1 MNRDRLLL
9 LNALALLLAAAALG
23 GWSPSP
29 SPACVAANACD
40 ATLFHQ
46 VGGALLRGDGA
57 VYGSMVGL
65 ADAPGLPF
73 AYPPTALPLFTLWG
87 VGGARLTAA
96 LSAVL
101 GTLALGLAA
110 RRLGGLAFSVAAMAG
125 GWAFLS
131 AWLGQTGSLM
141 GAAAL
146 GLAVALQQQRRVL
159 AGAFLALLL
168 LKPQLGLF
176 VALALVGEGAIVPL
190 ALAITAGLGLLSLAL
205 WGAQPWSDWLAVVV
219 AGSRGAGPALDRGFM
234 STWHALVPD
243 RLASSA
249 TLSIGM
255 CGFGLLISAIAGRK
269 MPAVAALGFALVA
282 GALFA
287 PHGHPYDL
295 GVWLVPLFFLGRGPK
310 GALALGLL
318 AHLCVFT
325 GVRAPLALASAWLLW
340 AQLGKMRGVQR
351 SG

>member
-1 MNRDRLLL
+1 MNRDRLLS
-9 LNALALLLAAAALG
+9 LNALALLLAAAFLG
-23 GWSPSP
+23 AGSPSP

-46 VGGALLRGDGA
+46 VGAALLRGDGA

-73 AYPPTALPLFTLWG
+73 AYPPTALPLFALWG

-101 GTLALGLAA
+101 GSLALGLAA
-110 RRLGGLAFSVAAMAG
+110 RRLGGLAFGVAAMAG

-131 AWLGQTGSLM
+131 AWLGQTGSFV

-146 GLAVALQQQRRVL
+146 GLAVALQEQRRVL
-159 AGAFLALLL
+159 AGVFLAMLLM
-168 LKPQLGLF
+168 KPQLGLF
-176 VALALVGEGAIVPL
+176 VALALVGEGALVPV
-190 ALAITAGLGLLSLAL
+190 ALAITAGLGLLSLAI
-205 WGAQPWSDWLAVVV
+205 WGAQPWSGWLAVVA

-243 RLASSA
+243 SLASYGA
-249 TLSIGM
+249 LSVGM
-255 CGFGLLISAIAGRK
+255 CACGLLISTLAGRRLA
-269 MPAVAALGFALVA
+269 PTAALGLALVA
-282 GALFA
+282 GAFFA

-295 GVWLVPLFFLGRGPK
+295 GVWLVPLFFTGRGPRA
-310 GALALGLL
+310 ALGLGLL
-318 AHLCVFT
+318 AHLCVFA

-340 AQLGKMRGVQR
+340 AQVGNRSGAQR